1 MGLFFGCTMS
11 HRDRVG
17 RSARHFPSLLRRT
30 CMSDQ
35 TIPRRAIAVGEI
47 FGRLTVISEAPKRGK
62 RRYFLCQCSC
72 GSPVK
77 EVRRDSIGS
86 HTLSC
91 GCLQKEIAI
100 ESATKTGKLNTRH
113 GKSTTPEYQ
122 AWQNMWIRCT
132 DPRSLD
138 YNGYNSRTPPDE
150 WQNFEVFLADMG
162 SRPLSTL

>member
-1 MGLFFGCTMS
+1 
-11 HRDRVG
+11 
-17 RSARHFPSLLRRT
+17 
-30 CMSDQ
+30 MSDQ